1 MKQTTALAVMPG
13 MVTAECS
20 TWTILLTILFFPAAV
35 RPASLE
41 PATLKA
47 WVEYV
52 DSANKRMEQRLGPG
66 KTFLWVDEAH
76 DRLAK
81 VRAGE
86 IVVAPVGPENPKR
99 VPSGLIHDWVG
110 AVFIAHATLNDV
122 LPVVRDYAQFKEM
135 YQPVVLDSK
144 VIATSEAEDRFSM
157 LLVNKSFFM
166 KTAFDTDYESCYF
179 HVDDRRVYS
188 VSRSTRI
195 QEIEEYGSGAQHIL
209 PDGEGSGVIWRLFS
223 TTRFFE
229 RDGGVYLELEAM
241 GLSRDIPVSLRWLVA
256 PIVSRVSR
264 GSLLT
269 SLRQTEN
276 AARLRAELAGR
287 KAGSARSTAVAV
299 RTARPPRCV
308 SARAPS

>member
-1 MKQTTALAVMPG
+1 MKRTTTLAVMPG
-13 MVTAECS
+13 MVPAECS
-20 TWTILLTILFFPAAV
+20 AWTVLFTLLFFPAAV
-35 RPASLE
+35 RPANLE
-41 PATLKA
+41 PATSKA
-47 WVEYV
+47 WEEYV
-52 DSANKRMEQRLGPG
+52 ESANKRMEQRLGPG
-66 KTFLWVDEAH
+66 KTFLWADEAP

-86 IVVAPVGPENPKR
+86 IVVAPVGPENPNR

-110 AVFIAHATLNDV
+110 AVFIAHVTLNDV

-144 VIATSEAEDRFSM
+144 VIVTSEAEDRFSM

-229 RDGGVYLELEAM
+229 HDGGVYLELEAM
-241 GLSRDIPVSLRWLVA
+241 GLSRDMPASLRWLIA
-256 PIVSRVSR
+256 PIVRRVAR
-264 GSLLT
+264 ESLLT
-269 SLRQTEN
+269 SLQQTEN
-276 AARLRAELAGR
+276 AARSRAELAGR
-287 KAGSARSTAVAV
+287 KAGSARSIAV
-299 RTARPPRCV
+299 RVRAARSPR
-308 SARAPS
+308 